1 MMRTTVGW
9 VREHV
14 YAQVI
19 DAGYHELGRAHVAMF
34 RYPTLEGLR
43 PTEIADQLQVTKQSV
58 NDLLSYMEEHGYV
71 VRVPDPTDGRA
82 RIVHL
87 TAKGRR
93 LEDVV
98 YYAAGSAERAIA
110 ELLGPNRFPQLR
122 QSLEEVAR
130 CISTGRLSTEAS
142 SVHNPR

>member
-9 VREHV
+9 VRQYV

-43 PTEIADQLQVTKQSV
+43 PTEIAEQLQITKQSV
-58 NDLLSYMEEHGYV
+58 NDLLGHMEQHGYL

-87 TAKGRR
+87 TGKGRL

-98 YYAAGSAERAIA
+98 YEAAGSAERVIA
-110 ELLGPNRFPQLR
+110 ELLGPQRFPQLR
-122 QSLEEVAR
+122 QSLQEVAN
-130 CISTGRLSTEAS
+130 CIVTGRLSTTFERTA
-142 SVHNPR
+142 P